1 MRTFSCS
8 AKAESKAF
16 FPPITESLNQSPIT
30 FWKGCPTWKMPE
42 TCWTKVCCF
51 ACITLFL
58 SNTHIK
64 TIFAFFFFNFFFN
77 PHSIDVRS
85 KPHTLFHSLQFW
97 IWNQGNFDKYNR
109 NKLVVCGTLV
119 VHYGVAH
126 GPDFVVSM
134 SNSPVEFLE
143 LAAEEVKCFISVRND
158 YADWQ
163 CTATS
168 T

>member
-1 MRTFSCS
+1 M
-8 AKAESKAF
+8 
-16 FPPITESLNQSPIT
+16 
-30 FWKGCPTWKMPE
+30 
-42 TCWTKVCCF
+42 
-51 ACITLFL
+51 
-58 SNTHIK
+58 
-64 TIFAFFFFNFFFN
+64 
-77 PHSIDVRS
+77 
-85 KPHTLFHSLQFW
+85 
-97 IWNQGNFDKYNR
+97 
-109 NKLVVCGTLV
+109 VCGTLV
-119 VHYGVAH
+119 VHYGVAAH